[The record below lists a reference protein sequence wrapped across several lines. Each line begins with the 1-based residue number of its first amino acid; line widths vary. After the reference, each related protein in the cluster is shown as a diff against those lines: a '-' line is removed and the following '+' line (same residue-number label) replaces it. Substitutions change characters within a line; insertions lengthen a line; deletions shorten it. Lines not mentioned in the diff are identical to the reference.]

1 MNLKYTLTSLSLVAL
16 SSFAVAGEKCSASCD
31 KDAAVTVATEECT
44 TGHCDK
50 DTATTIA
57 TKECAVGH
65 CDKDATT
72 TVATKECAAGHCD
85 KDAAT
90 TVAAKECTEGS
101 CDSHVASS
109 ATYVV
114 SGMTCVSCADKVKT
128 SLVSVDGV
136 QVNKVCHKS
145 GHVAVSFDEKKTD
158 KAAVLTALKSTGFE
172 VAGEQISIPVSGMN
186 CGKCSTK
193 LTAALNAVDG
203 CTVGTVCHKSGHAT
217 VTIDPAKTSEA
228 KIIETITSKGY
239 KAGETAEVKTATIK
253 APAKS

>member
-1 MNLKYTLTSLSLVAL
+1 MNTPCCEVFFSINASNSQDLRFGFSIFCIKLNYFGIFFSFFLK
-16 SSFAVAGEKCSASCD
+16 D
-31 KDAAVTVATEECT
+31 VATT
-44 TGHCDK
+44 V
-50 DTATTIA
+50 A

-65 CDKDATT
+65 CDKDAAT
-72 TVATKECAAGHCD
+72 TVATEECA
-85 KDAAT
+85 
-90 TVAAKECTEGS
+90 EGS

-172 VAGEQISIPVSGMN
+172 VAGEQLSIPVSGMN

-193 LTAALNAVDG
+193 LTTALNAIEG
-203 CTVGTVCHKSGHAT
+203 CEVGGVCHKSGHAT

-228 KIIETITSKGY
+228 KVIETITTNGY
-239 KAGETAEVKTATIK
+239 KIGETAEVKAEVKET
-253 APAKS
+253 PAKS